1 MVDQKKLEDRI
12 KAIDPKVEVSVV
24 SYDDM
29 TRLALLFSDEVTIPA
44 DDVERPPDINSTTD

>member
-24 SYDDM
+24 SEDDM
-29 TRLALLFSDEVTIPA
+29 TRLALLFSDEVPIPA

>member
-1 MVDQKKLEDRI
+1 MVDQKKLEDPI

-29 TRLALLFSDEVTIPA
+29 TRLALLFSDEVPIPA